1 MNQLVST
8 LCQKVKI
15 MPRKAPDQ
23 VQEMRITFGN
33 YERQFVTGIKEDIET
48 AAKVT
53 AAASIAV
60 PVITG
65 VAVAGG
71 LGMLGYGIYRGLDG
85 FSFGLAKPIKD
96 KWEDVK
102 DWINPTKEW
111 SVDEMDRVQASHTWM
126 HNRQR
131 ELWIY
136 SGGFLGHEDWDALQ
150 ESKKNGGGDL

>member
-1 MNQLVST
+1 
-8 LCQKVKI
+8 
-15 MPRKAPDQ
+15 MPRKAPGQ

-85 FSFGLAKPIKD
+85 FSFGIANPLKD
-96 KWEDVK
+96 KWGDFK
-102 DWINPTKEW
+102 DWINPFEKDTWETI
-111 SVDEMDRVQASHTWM
+111 SNPVDRVKNNSFM
-126 HNRQR
+126 HNRQY
-131 ELWIY
+131 ELWIW
-136 SGGFLGHEDWDALQ
+136 SGGALGHPDWDGLQ
-150 ESKKNGGGDL
+150 ESKKNQGGDF

>member
-1 MNQLVST
+1 
-8 LCQKVKI
+8 

-53 AAASIAV
+53 AAATFAV
-60 PVITG
+60 PVITAVG
-65 VAVAGG
+65 VAGG

-85 FSFGLAKPIKD
+85 FSFGIANPLKD
-96 KWEDVK
+96 KWSDFK

-111 SVDEMDRVQASHTWM
+111 SVDEMDRVQDSHTWM

-136 SGGFLGHEDWDALQ
+136 SGGVLGHEDWDGLQ
-150 ESKKNGGGDL
+150 ESIKNQGGDF

>member
-1 MNQLVST
+1 
-8 LCQKVKI
+8 

-33 YERQFVTGIKEDIET
+33 YERQFVTEIKEDIET

-85 FSFGLAKPIKD
+85 FSFGLANPLD
-96 KWEDVK
+96 GKWNDFKE
-102 DWINPTKEW
+102 WINPLPDDWTWEN
-111 SVDEMDRVQASHTWM
+111 MNPIDRVKNNSFM
-126 HNRQR
+126 HNRQY
-131 ELWIY
+131 ELWIW
-136 SGGFLGHEDWDALQ
+136 SGGRLGHEDWDALQ
-150 ESKKNGGGDL
+150 ESKKNQGGDF

>member
-1 MNQLVST
+1 
-8 LCQKVKI
+8 

-33 YERQFVTGIKEDIET
+33 YERQFVTEIKNDIET

-85 FSFGLAKPIKD
+85 FSFGIANPLKD
-96 KWEDVK
+96 KWGDF
-102 DWINPTKEW
+102 KEW
-111 SVDEMDRVQASHTWM
+111 VNPLPKEWTWENMNPIDRIKNNSFM
-126 HNRQR
+126 HNRQY
-131 ELWIY
+131 ELWIW
-136 SGGFLGHEDWDALQ
+136 SGGRLGHEDWDGLQ
-150 ESKKNGGGDL
+150 ESKKNQGGDF